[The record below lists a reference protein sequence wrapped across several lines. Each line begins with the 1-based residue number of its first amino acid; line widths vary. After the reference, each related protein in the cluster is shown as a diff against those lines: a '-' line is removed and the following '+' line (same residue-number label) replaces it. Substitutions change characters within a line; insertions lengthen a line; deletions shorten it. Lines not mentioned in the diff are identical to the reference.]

1 MRNRL
6 TVATY
11 LASSTLSALGNAIAA
26 VALPLLLLAATGSA
40 LGAGVLAV
48 ATAVP
53 SVLAGVLGGALVD
66 RMDRRLASAIADVVS
81 ALALLALPIV
91 DALAGLELGWFVL
104 FGVLGAIGDVPGMA
118 AREALS
124 PRIARTVGMPL
135 ERLIGLREAGQAI
148 AIVVGPGLA
157 ALLVTGVSTSGV
169 LIVTA
174 VTSTLAAIATLLLPA
189 AVGRPAPRARPD
201 AAGDPG
207 SVRPVSARDGAAH
220 ATAAAGQPDDGAA
233 GVLAGLRLVLRRGP
247 VRAVMLLGTGVIA
260 VVGTMQGI
268 LLPVHLQ
275 ASGQPAVLGLALSGL
290 ALGSLLGAGLTAIT
304 AGRLRRRTIVIA
316 SLLASLPAVTG
327 LALLPPA
334 AAIVGAAVLLGLV
347 SAPLGAVLGAALL
360 DSVDDRLHG
369 RVLGAQNA
377 IALVAAPLAIGATS
391 VVIEFAGARVA
402 GLALAGLWALVVLL
416 ALLSRSIRQVTAAP
430 TLEQDQEEDPHAQ
443 R

>member
-11 LASSTLSALGNAIAA
+11 LVSSTLSALGNAIAA

-91 DALAGLELGWFVL
+91 DAIAGLELGWFVL

-174 VTSTLAAIATLLLPA
+174 VTSTLAAVATLLLPA
-189 AVGRPAPRARPD
+189 AVGRPAPRDGGEASHEQG
-201 AAGDPG
+201 AG
-207 SVRPVSARDGAAH
+207 
-220 ATAAAGQPDDGAA
+220 

-247 VRAVMLLGTGVIA
+247 VRAVMLLGTGVVA
-260 VVGTMQGI
+260 VVGAMQGI

-290 ALGSLLGAGLTAIT
+290 AVGSLLGAGLTALIG
-304 AGRLRRRTIVIA
+304 GRLRRRLIVVLA
-316 SLLASLPAVTG
+316 LLASLPAVVG
-327 LALLPPA
+327 LSLLPPA
-334 AAIVGAAVLLGLV
+334 AALIGAAVLLGLV

-377 IALVAAPLAIGATS
+377 VALVAAPLAIGAIS

-416 ALLSRSIRQVTAAP
+416 ALLSRSIRQVTAGP
-430 TLEQDQEEDPHAQ
+430 TLEQDPEEGPHAQ

>member
-1 MRNRL
+1 MRTRL

-81 ALALLALPIV
+81 AMALLALPIV
-91 DALAGLELGWFVL
+91 DAIAGLELGWFVL
-104 FGVLGAIGDVPGMA
+104 FGVLGAVGDVPGMA

-169 LIVTA
+169 LVVTA

-189 AVGRPAPRARPD
+189 AVGRPAPHRLLEAV
-201 AAGDPG
+201 GEPG
-207 SVRPVSARDGAAH
+207 SAHPVSAHDCAGAA
-220 ATAAAGQPDDGAA
+220 AQPDDGAA

-247 VRAVMLLGTGVIA
+247 VRAVVLLGTGVIA
-260 VVGTMQGI
+260 VVGTVQGI

-290 ALGSLLGAGLTAIT
+290 ALGSLLGAGLTAIIG
-304 AGRLRRRTIVIA
+304 GRLRRRTIVVLG
-316 SLLASLPAVTG
+316 LLASLPAVLG
-327 LALLPPA
+327 LSLLPPA
-334 AAIVGAAVLLGLV
+334 VAIVGAAVLLGLV

-377 IALVAAPLAIGATS
+377 VALVAAPLAIGATS
-391 VVIEFAGARVA
+391 VVIEFAGVRAA

-416 ALLSRSIRQVTAAP
+416 AMLSRSIRRVTAGP
-430 TLEQDQEEDPHAQ
+430 TLEQDPEEDPHAQ